1 MKAWKIKKYWHDK
14 FLDRKYPCEYGDWE
28 HWSECSSKN
37 GPGMKT
43 RKRRKL
49 ISFQEESLSIACT
62 PPRNPTNSEEQEELD
77 KIEEHELCMESYR
90 SKQYSSVAF
99 WGLSR

>member
-1 MKAWKIKKYWHDK
+1 MNKLKARKIEKYWHDK
-14 FLDRKYPCEYGDWE
+14 FLGRKYPCEYGEWE

-43 RKRRKL
+43 RRRRKL
-49 ISFQEESLSIACT
+49 ISFQEENLSIECT

-77 KIEEHELCMESYR
+77 KIKEHELCMESYK
-90 SKQYSSVAF
+90 SKKY
-99 WGLSR
+99 